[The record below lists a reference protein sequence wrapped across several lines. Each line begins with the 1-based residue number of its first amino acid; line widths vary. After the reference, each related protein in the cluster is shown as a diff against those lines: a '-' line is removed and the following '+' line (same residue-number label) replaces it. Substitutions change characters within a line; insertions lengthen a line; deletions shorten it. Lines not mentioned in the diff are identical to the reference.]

1 MMKVI
6 TRENFQK
13 LKDLGLKIERA
24 DKVPATQIKMDHQ
37 VTQYQ
42 ISDLNHKEIISQV
55 YKRAGGSCVHEKFI
69 YKNGPLCLE
78 DDMETLSK
86 NQSLP
91 TEKFGK
97 SQA

>member
-1 MMKVI
+1 MMRVI

-13 LKDLGLKIERA
+13 LKVLGLKIKRV
-24 DKVPATQIKMDHQ
+24 DKVPATRMKMDRQ

-42 ISDLNHKEIISQV
+42 ISDLNHKEILSQV
-55 YKRAGGSCVHEKFI
+55 YKRAGGSRFHEKFI

-86 NQSLP
+86 NQSLT
-91 TEKFGK
+91 TEKFGM